1 MILAIQSVRLD
12 ASNGESVNLGEMGA
26 ESDAFCR
33 CFLFPS
39 PSLYTDDPYTPF
51 KFRRRS
57 PSSLYIPHN
66 LSRNIQFYLSNCEM
80 GGRIARPGQRFSD
93 AGHSLCSP
101 L

>member
-39 PSLYTDDPYTPF
+39 PSLYTDDPYIP
-51 KFRRRS
+51 
-57 PSSLYIPHN
+57 PSNLDGGVPPRFIFPITSLAI
-66 LSRNIQFYLSNCEM
+66 SSFI
-80 GGRIARPGQRFSD
+80 
-93 AGHSLCSP
+93 
-101 L
+101 